1 MRVRFSAKL
10 MAVMGAVALVF
21 SAAAAQA
28 QDQAANADPGLAVVK
43 GSDCF
48 TCHRVGQKLI
58 GPSYKEVAIKY
69 KGADDA
75 KITELAQKVIK
86 GGQGVWGNVPM
97 RAHPTMTEE
106 DAKKAVAWVLSLAND
121 AGATNT
127 APAPA
132 ATETAPATTPTPA
145 PTN

>member
-1 MRVRFSAKL
+1 MRVRFSAKFL
-10 MAVMGAVALVF
+10 AVIGTAVLAF
-21 SAAAAQA
+21 STVEAQA
-28 QDQAANADPGLAVVK
+28 QDQAANADPGLAIVK

-58 GPSYKEVAIKY
+58 GPAYKDVAAKY

-75 KITELAQKVIK
+75 KITELAKKVIA
-86 GGQGVWGNVPM
+86 GGAGNWGNVPM
-97 RAHPTMTEE
+97 RAHPTLSEE
-106 DAKKAVAWVLSLAND
+106 DAKKAVKWVLSLAD
-121 AGATNT
+121 AAGATA

-132 ATETAPATTPTPA
+132 ATETTPAATPAPA